1 MKKLI
6 TAFALTGLLALSAC
20 NGANT
25 TEDRVIAEVEGITIT
40 EAEFIT
46 QLKEANGDQVLTMLV
61 QEKVF
66 EAEAEKLNITEEDVN
81 NELDKVRETYD
92 LTDDDDFTNFL
103 LVQGFNDESE
113 FITLVKQH
121 LVIQKI
127 AGQNVEITEEEVL
140 KEYEAGKEVEASHI
154 LVSDLETAEEILDKL
169 NDGEDFSEL
178 AQEHSIDPGSGAEGG
193 QLGSFERGRMVPE
206 FEEAAFSLE
215 VGEISDPIQSD
226 FGYHII
232 KVTDRTPFEES
243 FEDVKEELEELLS
256 RRQARPIDEVQR
268 ELMENARINIKDK
281 QFKHLFTN

>member
-20 NGANT
+20 TGANT
-25 TEDRVIAEVEGITIT
+25 NEDRVIAEVEGIAIT

-46 QLKEANGDQVLTMLV
+46 QLKEAHGDQVLTMLV
-61 QEKVF
+61 QEKLF

-81 NELDKVRETYD
+81 NELDKVREAYV

-103 LVQGFNDESE
+103 LVQGFSDESE

-127 AGQNVEITEEEVL
+127 ASQDVEVTEEEVL

-154 LVSDLETAEEILDKL
+154 LVSDLDTAEEILDKL

-206 FEEAAFSLE
+206 FEDVAFSLE
-215 VGEISDPIQSD
+215 VGEISDPVQSD

-232 KVTDRTPFEES
+232 KVTDRTPFEED
-243 FEDVKEELEELLS
+243 FEDVKEELEELLA
-256 RRQARPIDEVQR
+256 RRQSRPIDEVQR
-268 ELMENARINIKDK
+268 ELMNNAKINIKDN
-281 QFKHLFTN
+281 QFKHLFNN